1 MVRTFESSGSESGG
15 EGSPERE
22 RERGG
27 SGSGSGFRANGN
39 GSGFRA
45 ANGSGFRAANGNG
58 NGSGFRNASGEEGDE
73 DAIGGTV
80 KPRALPV
87 RPDGLG
93 SLGDGDVDLGAT
105 VRARDHAYP
114 NGKANAGYGNGTFVP
129 AANGTPF
136 GPAANASGDEEEL
149 TVEELIAREDALLGG
164 RLRVTFLR
172 LPREPRIVHI
182 DACVRYDVS

>member
-1 MVRTFESSGSESGG
+1 
-15 EGSPERE
+15 
-22 RERGG
+22 
-27 SGSGSGFRANGN
+27 
-39 GSGFRA
+39 
-45 ANGSGFRAANGNG
+45 
-58 NGSGFRNASGEEGDE
+58 
-73 DAIGGTV
+73 V

-93 SLGDGDVDLGAT
+93 SLGQGDADVDLGAT
-105 VRARDHAYP
+105 VRAWDHAYP
-114 NGKANAGYGNGTFVP
+114 NGKASTNAGYGNGTFVP